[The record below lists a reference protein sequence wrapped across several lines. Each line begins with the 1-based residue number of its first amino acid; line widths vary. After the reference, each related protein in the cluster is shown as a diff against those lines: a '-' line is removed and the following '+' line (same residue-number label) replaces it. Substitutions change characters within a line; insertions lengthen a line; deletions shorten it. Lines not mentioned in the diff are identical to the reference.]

1 MDEETERPHRLL
13 RADEICKRAKINYQ
27 TLGNYVRA
35 GLIPKGTVKYEQKGR
50 RFYYP
55 EEIIETV
62 QIIKRTAE

>member
-35 GLIPKGTVKYEQKGR
+35 GLIPKGTVKYE
-50 RFYYP
+50 
-55 EEIIETV
+55 
-62 QIIKRTAE
+62 